1 MKLPNLTHMKN
12 SYQTINKPVVVET
25 IIKKSRFI
33 TSASPVKD
41 AEEAG
46 RFLSTIRERH
56 SQANHNVFA
65 YVIDERIQRYSD
77 DGEPGGTA
85 GKPVLDLIKQKSL
98 TRIII
103 VVTRYFGGIMLG
115 AGGLVRAYRE
125 AALKG
130 IETAGVVTRQLYR
143 ELCITIDYNWLGI
156 VKKEL
161 EKTNTKQMEMT
172 YGQEVMIKVY
182 LEPGNINSVAKQILE
197 VTGGQAVLAEGGFCY
212 L

>member
-1 MKLPNLTHMKN
+1 MELPNSAPVKN
-12 SYQTINKPVVVET
+12 SYQTIDKPVVVET

-46 RFLSTIRERH
+46 LFLSIVREKHR
-56 SQANHNVFA
+56 QANHNVFA
-65 YVIDERIQRYSD
+65 YVIDERTQRYSD

-85 GKPVLDLIKQKSL
+85 GKPVLDMIRQKSL

-103 VVTRYFGGIMLG
+103 VVTRYFGGILLG

-130 IETAGVVTRQLYR
+130 IETAGVVTRQLYQ
-143 ELCITIDYNWLGI
+143 ELCITVNYNWLGI
-156 VKKEL
+156 VKNAL
-161 EKTNTKQMEMT
+161 EKTNAKEAAIT
-172 YGQEVMIKVY
+172 YGQQVMIKVY
-182 LEPGNINSVAKQILE
+182 LEPGNISSVAKHLLE
-197 VTGGQAVLAEGGFCY
+197 ITGGQAVLAEGSYCY

>member
-1 MKLPNLTHMKN
+1 MGQSCYDGFRKAGKAFRNSMGNSSVVKGEVGYSPVKLPNLTHMKN

-103 VVTRYFGGIMLG
+103 VVTRYFGGI
-115 AGGLVRAYRE
+115 
-125 AALKG
+125 K
-130 IETAGVVTRQLYR
+130 
-143 ELCITIDYNWLGI
+143 
-156 VKKEL
+156 
-161 EKTNTKQMEMT
+161 
-172 YGQEVMIKVY
+172 
-182 LEPGNINSVAKQILE
+182 
-197 VTGGQAVLAEGGFCY
+197 VTGGQAVLVEGGFCY

>member
-1 MKLPNLTHMKN
+1 MKN
-12 SYQTINKPVVVET
+12 SYRTINEPVVVET

-33 TSASPVKD
+33 TSASPIND

-46 RFLSTIRERH
+46 RFLSTIREKH

-65 YVIDERIQRYSD
+65 YVINERTQRYSD

-85 GKPVLDLIKQKSL
+85 GKPVLDLIMQKSL

-130 IETAGVVTRQLYR
+130 IETAGVATRLLYK
-143 ELCITIDYNWLGI
+143 ELYITIDYTWLGM
-156 VKKEL
+156 VKNEL
-161 EKTNTKQMEMT
+161 EKAGAKQAEIT
-172 YGQEVMIKVY
+172 YEQQVIIKVY
-182 LEPGNINSVAKQILE
+182 LEPDDINRVAKQLLE
-197 VTGGQAVLAEGGFCY
+197 VTGGQAVLAEGEFCY
-212 L
+212 I